1 MARPKKDIDQ
11 KQVEQ
16 LAAINC
22 SYAEMAAVLGC
33 SEDTLE
39 RRFAGVIKAGRG
51 KGNVSLKR
59 RQWRAAMEDGNIT
72 MMIWLGKQNLG
83 QRDKQELEMNPNPER
98 PANIHT
104 TVTQEAVKA
113 AVQKLESEY

>member
-1 MARPKKDIDQ
+1 MARPQKKIDP

-22 SYAEMAAVLGC
+22 SHAEMAAVLGC
-33 SEDTLE
+33 SADTLE
-39 RRFAGVIKAGRG
+39 RRFAAVIKEGRG

-59 RQWRAAMEDGNIT
+59 KQWQAAMDGNIT

-83 QRDKQELEMNPNPER
+83 QRDRQEVEMNPNPER
-98 PANIHT
+98 PANINS
-104 TVTQEAVKA
+104 TVTQNAVKA
-113 AVQKLESEY
+113 ALDKFESEY